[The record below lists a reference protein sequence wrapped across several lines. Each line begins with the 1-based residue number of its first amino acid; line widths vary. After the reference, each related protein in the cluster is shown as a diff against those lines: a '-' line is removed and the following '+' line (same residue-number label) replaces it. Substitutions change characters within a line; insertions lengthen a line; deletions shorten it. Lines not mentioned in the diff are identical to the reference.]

1 MKWITI
7 LIQSIAGFR
16 CMKVGVRFLHYW
28 GKSYQTMTLC
38 LRFCP
43 TFNCTNDVMTLFEV
57 LRDYILIHRVRNLN

>member
-1 MKWITI
+1 
-7 LIQSIAGFR
+7 
-16 CMKVGVRFLHYW
+16 MKVGVRFLHYW